1 MKRSLMA
8 LAIVLLALPGCKR
21 LPASHNGAGQIDVRW
36 TGSEQ
41 GGLSG
46 KAVAEW
52 CAILRLLE
60 IRAIRGDTGI
70 ALAIH
75 PADTVI
81 PGEYRVI
88 DPAKAESSL
97 PSAAIAL
104 RWASK
109 TAIKGFQGESG
120 SVVLQRSPSG
130 ELSGRVA
137 VAARSVTDTQRVTI
151 DGSFRDLAIHPQ
163 VRGCHPPLEDPDGD
177 AQPMGE
183 GDPQPSDTQ
192 LH

>member
-8 LAIVLLALPGCKR
+8 LAIVLVGLPGCKR
-21 LPASHNGAGQIDVRW
+21 LPARSGAGQIDVRW
-36 TGSEQ
+36 TGSER
-41 GGLSG
+41 GRLSG

-70 ALAIH
+70 AVAIY
-75 PADTVI
+75 PADTVT

-88 DPAKAESSL
+88 DPAKAESL
-97 PSAAIAL
+97 PPAAAIGL
-104 RWASK
+104 RWASQ

-120 SVVLQRSPSG
+120 SVVLERSTSG
-130 ELSGRVA
+130 ELSGRVT
-137 VAARSVTDTQRVTI
+137 AAGRSVTDTQRVTI
-151 DGSFRDLAIHPQ
+151 EGSFRDLTIRTQ
-163 VRGCHPPLEDPDGD
+163 GRGCAPPLEDPDGD
-177 AQPMGE
+177 AMPE